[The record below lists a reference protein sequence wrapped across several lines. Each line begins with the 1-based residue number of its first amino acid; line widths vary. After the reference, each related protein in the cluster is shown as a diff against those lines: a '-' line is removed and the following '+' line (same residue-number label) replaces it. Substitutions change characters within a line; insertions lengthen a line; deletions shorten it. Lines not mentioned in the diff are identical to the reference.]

1 MSPRFFIVMKTV
13 IQIGIRNWVLYDRAE
28 MTYRRIFKNIGQ
40 SDPVKVNEYL
50 SHFWSANKIL
60 DFRWN
65 KRVEMFS
72 YEDRIK
78 EAKLYIESGFDESV
92 VV

>member
-28 MTYRRIFKNIGQ
+28 GTYRRIFKNIGQ

-65 KRVEMFS
+65 KR
-72 YEDRIK
+72 
-78 EAKLYIESGFDESV
+78 IE
-92 VV
+92 